1 MTMTIM
7 ADGDLFHLM
16 QEQLYSGVICDI
28 LDEQGLRNQ
37 AMREDIRPLVADT
50 VLVGRAKTILF
61 SDVYYIQPRP
71 YDLEIKAIDSVKPG
85 EVVVVSTNGSRRNGP
100 WGELMST
107 ASKMRGARGAIIDGL
122 IRDTRK
128 IRELGFP
135 VFCVGFKPVDSKG
148 RGMVVDY
155 DCPVEVGNVL
165 VHPGDVIFADHDGV
179 VVIPEQVLATT
190 IELALHKAQAENN
203 TRNEL
208 CQGKL
213 LSEVYEKYGVL

>member
-1 MTMTIM
+1 MTII
-7 ADGDLFHLM
+7 ADEDLFQMM

-28 LDEQGLRNQ
+28 LDEVGFRNQ
-37 AMREDIRPLVADT
+37 AMREDIRPLVVDT

-61 SDVYYIQPRP
+61 SDVYYIQHNP
-71 YDLEIKAIDSVKPG
+71 YELEIKAIDSVKPG

-100 WGELMST
+100 WGELMSM
-107 ASKMRGARGAIIDGL
+107 ASKMRGARGALIDGL
-122 IRDTRK
+122 IRDTKK

-148 RGMVVDY
+148 RGMVIDY

-179 VVIPEQVLATT
+179 VVIPDQVLAST
-190 IELALHKAQAENN
+190 IEMALHKVQAENN

-208 CQGKL
+208 RQGKL

>member
-1 MTMTIM
+1 MTIK
-7 ADGDLFHLM
+7 ADEDLFQMM

-28 LDEQGLRNQ
+28 LDEVGFRNQ

-61 SDVYYIQPRP
+61 SDVYYIQHNP
-71 YDLEIKAIDSVKPG
+71 YELEIKAIDSVKPG
-85 EVVVVSTNGSRRNGP
+85 EVVVVSTNESHRNGP
-100 WGELMST
+100 WGELMSM

-122 IRDTRK
+122 IRDTKK

-148 RGMVVDY
+148 RGMVIDY
-155 DCPVEVGNVL
+155 DCPVEVGKVL
-165 VHPGDVIFADHDGV
+165 VHPGDIIFADHDGV
-179 VVIPEQVLATT
+179 VVIPDQVLTST
-190 IELALHKAQAENN
+190 IEKALHKVQAENN

-208 CQGKL
+208 RQGKL
-213 LSEVYEKYGVL
+213 LGEVYEKYGVL